1 MLPAS
6 PLTVTRPVAR
16 SRAAPVHHVPNL
28 LLCFLSFCP
37 ALLHRLR
44 DTLPS
49 RRRHGAACV
58 SWRSAPTFTATGDT
72 LQSLDRSIKLAALL
86 FELLDNLV
94 NVHGE
99 MLTLGTPSSVRSN
112 LLHCKAR
119 FFFMVWSSTLSSS
132 SLAED

>member
-58 SWRSAPTFTATGDT
+58 SWRSAPTFTPTGDT

-94 NVHGE
+94 NAHGE

-112 LLHCKAR
+112 LLHAT
-119 FFFMVWSSTLSSS
+119 TLFLLHGLVLALLGASV
-132 SLAED
+132 AED